1 MDIFDVASETML
13 PDERSK
19 YYDENVKWVVEYAYE
34 NASAIRDK
42 MISVGISPSDIKG
55 VNDLEK
61 IPVTK
66 KDDLPVLQSQYPPF
80 GGLLGVPR
88 ENISSVFISPGPIYD
103 PFGEEV
109 YIRQEKGLYAMGF
122 RAGDLVLNTF
132 SYHLVP
138 AGLLTHQALSNLGVI
153 VIPSGVGNTDLQL
166 QILHDLDITGF
177 IGTPSFLMT
186 LIEKAEK
193 SGYDFRSDFA
203 VQTALLGAEMLPQTI
218 RNKLVNVYGIRVSES
233 YATADL
239 GIIAYECPCS
249 CGMHIPEELLIE
261 ITDPV
266 TGRPLPPGET
276 GEVVIT
282 TFEKTRPLVRFG
294 TGDLSMLN
302 EEPCQCERT
311 SPRLV
316 RIVGRVG
323 ESVKVRGMMVHPKEL
338 SNALQRYSQIAAYQA
353 VVNREGHRDDL
364 TLRIE
369 LESDNIDREKL
380 SEDILQAVSTACR
393 VKFDKVEWVGK
404 GTIPEDRKIILDER
418 TWE

>member
-1 MDIFDVASETML
+1 MDIFNVESETML

-42 MISVGISPSDIKG
+42 MTSVGISPSDING

-66 KDDLPVLQSQYPPF
+66 KDDLLVLQSQYPPF

-103 PFGEEV
+103 PFGDEV

-138 AGLLTHQALSNLGVI
+138 AGLLTHQALCNLGVI

-203 VQTALLGAEMLPQTI
+203 VQTALLGAEMLPQSI

-294 TGDLSMLN
+294 TGDLSMLD
-302 EEPCQCERT
+302 EEPCQCGRT

-323 ESVKVRGMMVHPKEL
+323 ESVKVRGMMVHPQEL
-338 SNALQRYSQIAAYQA
+338 RRSLAAFPQVTAYQA
-353 VVNREGHRDDL
+353 MVERLGNRDEV
-364 TLRIE
+364 TLRAE
-369 LESDNIDREKL
+369 LLERSLATPDLE
-380 SEDILQAVSTACR
+380 QA
-393 VKFDKVEWVGK
+393 
-404 GTIPEDRKIILDER
+404 ILDSILKDCRLRFDRVVFLPEGTLAADAPHILDAR
-418 TWE
+418 DWT